1 VSRIESGDHDR
12 PDWMTKVDFG
22 GLKHKLMTSIV
33 AISAIQLLRAFMN
46 IDQYDSTKLAW
57 LSGIHIVFLTS
68 MLVVA
73 LADRL
78 SVDRGP
84 PEHTQPAKR
93 SR

>member
-1 VSRIESGDHDR
+1 
-12 PDWMTKVDFG
+12 
-22 GLKHKLMTSIV
+22 
-33 AISAIQLLRAFMN
+33 MN

-78 SVDRGP
+78 SADRGA
-84 PEHTQPAKR
+84 PEHTQAAKR